1 MSEALA
7 QFRKPVAIG
16 EAYTP
21 AHREEIIS
29 EFCSRLTEGEALTA
43 IIESPSM
50 PGMGTVFRWL
60 NADPAAWEKYTRA
73 RETQAHLYAARAMD
87 EALSAKDAQIG
98 RLRMDALKWAAG
110 KLAPKFYGDST
121 QLRHADADGEK
132 INNSGLVSELLN
144 LMGANTQAP
153 IEGKAKL
160 KNVTPEPAKSVYRPR
175 IARPAD
181 DVEDLV

>member
-1 MSEALA
+1 MSEAVRQYNAEPGRQGFQPLDNRA
-7 QFRKPVAIG
+7 
-16 EAYTP
+16 
-21 AHREEIIS
+21 EIVD
-29 EFCSRLTEGEALTA
+29 ELCVRLTAGESLNA
-43 IIESPSM
+43 IVRDPHM
-50 PGMGTVFRWL
+50 PGWGTVWRWL
-60 NADPAAWEKYTRA
+60 DADPAMWMRYTRA
-73 RETQAHLYAARAMD
+73 REAQAHYYAQCALD
-87 EALSAKDAQIG
+87 EAVNATDAQLG
-98 RLRMDALKWAAG
+98 RLRMDAYKWTAG
-110 KLAPKFYGDST
+110 KLAPKSFGDST